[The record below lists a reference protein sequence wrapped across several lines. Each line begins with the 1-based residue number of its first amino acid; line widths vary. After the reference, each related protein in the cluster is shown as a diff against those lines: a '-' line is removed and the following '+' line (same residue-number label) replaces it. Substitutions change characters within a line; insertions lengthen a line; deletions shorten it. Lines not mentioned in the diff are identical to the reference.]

1 MTFSMNRLLDSF
13 VSIAVVALTLTIA
26 GATVALG
33 A

>member
-1 MTFSMNRLLDSF
+1 MTFSMNRMLDSF
-13 VSIAVVALTLTIA
+13 VSIAVVALTLKIA